1 MDQKEKRKNA
11 VALARQG
18 ETFRLMGIN
27 GQDVQNS
34 KRFFNDAEKAF
45 EKATDIDHGDGEYA
59 WAWAHW
65 GSTLSYLGGM
75 INRGDSSKPRKY
87 EQAQAKFLKA
97 IELNNQYAWA
107 FAHMGQNYCWWAINL
122 IEHGKS
128 EEGSDYLNKA
138 IIDCFKTAIKID
150 PTYAW
155 AHAKMAVAYRILA
168 AEDGEDTKETQA
180 NYDEAV
186 SCLGKAIEQNQE
198 YAWAY
203 AYRAVIHRQKA
214 RAYGSVSKQVTDLNR
229 KLTLIEN
236 QSAEWEKVYANL
248 EEAIKIYPAV
258 FEPPKFLDI
267 GYLNLEPVRN
277 KPSTSETWEN
287 PSEKDNKYTLYAK
300 AVSKVYREGYLA
312 AEADIDKVLAAFA
325 KE

>member
-1 MDQKEKRKNA
+1 MGNRKEA

-18 ETFRLMGIN
+18 ETLRLMGIN

-34 KRFFNDAEKAF
+34 KIFFDKAEKAF
-45 EKATDIDHGDGEYA
+45 EKATDIEHGDGEYA

-75 INRGDSSKPRKY
+75 MKKGELDKPSKY
-87 EQAQAKFLKA
+87 EEAQAKFLKA

-107 FAHMGQNYCWWAINL
+107 FAHMGQNYCWWGINLMEHGRSEGLDYLKTAIN
-122 IEHGKS
+122 
-128 EEGSDYLNKA
+128 
-138 IIDCFKTAIKID
+138 DCFKTAITIE

-155 AHAKMAVAYRILA
+155 AHAKMAFAYRFLA
-168 AEDGEDTKETQA
+168 VEDGEDTKETQA

-203 AYRAVIHRQKA
+203 AYLAVIHRQKA
-214 RAYGSVSKQVTDLNR
+214 RAYKNVSKQVTDLNR
-229 KLTLIEN
+229 KLTLMEK
-236 QSAEWEKVYANL
+236 QSAEWEKVYDNL
-248 EEAIKIYPAV
+248 EKAVKIYPAV

-267 GYLNLEPVRN
+267 GCLNLEPVRN
-277 KPSTSETWEN
+277 QPSTSETFEN

-300 AVSKVYREGYLA
+300 AVSKVHKEGYLA